1 MSGSTELMLL
11 RLALIAVIFLF
22 VAVVA
27 VSLRSGLT
35 SVPAGATRRAA
46 PAGWR
51 LVVVAPGE
59 SGLARGTAFT
69 LAGSMLIGRDSRAGI
84 MIPDASVSARHAMVD
99 RDQRSWRVSDLGST
113 NGTFVEGNR
122 VLGQKSLVLGRGD
135 RLTLGNVVLQLESD

>member
-11 RLALIAVIFLF
+11 RLALIAVILLF

-27 VSLRSGLT
+27 VSLRSGLPGVT
-35 SVPAGATRRAA
+35 AAAERRTA
-46 PAGWR
+46 PRGWR

-59 SGLARGTAFT
+59 SGLARGVAFA
-69 LAGSMLIGRDSRAGI
+69 LAGSMLIGRDARAGI

-113 NGTFVEGNR
+113 NGTFVEGDR
-122 VLGQKSLVLGRGD
+122 VVGQKSLP
-135 RLTLGNVVLQLESD
+135 LT